1 MSFCEKAFVLSF
13 YFLLRYNELVEQ
25 NGNLDNFYFNAIR
38 ETVRQGGDTDTNAAI
53 VGSMLGALVGFKQ
66 IPEYMV
72 KKTLD
77 FDCTK
82 EGRKR
87 PEYLS
92 VQKYG
97 ITNMCKLLTDLPK

>member
-1 MSFCEKAFVLSF
+1 MGFCQRAFVLSF
-13 YFLLRYNELVEQ
+13 YFLLKYNDILNQ
-25 NGNLDNFYFNAIR
+25 KGDTNNFYFNALK

-53 VGSMLGALVGFKQ
+53 VGSMVGALVGIKQ

-72 KKTLD
+72 RKTLD

-82 EGRKR
+82 EGRIR

-92 VQKYG
+92 V
-97 ITNMCKLLTDLPK
+97 